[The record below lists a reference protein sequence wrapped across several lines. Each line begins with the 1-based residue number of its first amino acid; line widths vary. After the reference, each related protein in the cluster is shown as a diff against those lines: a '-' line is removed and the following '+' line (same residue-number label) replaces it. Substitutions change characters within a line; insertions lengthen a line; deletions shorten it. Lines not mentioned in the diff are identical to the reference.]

1 MSFKPIPAVFHAA
14 SMSIMAYG
22 FMSLGTVTSNEW
34 ISKQTGG
41 HWQFLTILGLAAA
54 WVTIALSLLGDLFPS
69 SQSVSG
75 IKRSL
80 LMISL
85 PVSIIVSGIYWT
97 LMLAF
102 PHLIL
107 PPIETP
113 SEPVEPSSAP
123 EAPQFYQIP
132 LKMDLALHLV
142 PSISLVLDFFIL
154 ERKYAARQLK
164 TQAPFL
170 ATLAAVSYATWAEYC
185 ASKNGAL
192 SLTMGRRA
200 RNKQAPP
207 TPLDQQQ
214 HPKSTSKRKAD
225 ALDDPAPVKSVKKA
239 KQLELKKPNGAAK
252 SGSKLK
258 KPEKRSATK
267 GKSKAKDAP
276 VEDDDEDWED
286 MDDEEDDLRTLTKHQ
301 FEASDE
307 EEDAYSG
314 KLSDLE
320 GDSDEDEDDEPL
332 RSGNVQELQFSDS
345 DEGDDAQDREDGEG
359 EESDADSDDSDGPI
373 TAKNMEA
380 RSRRLEKRAAEDAE
394 LERAE
399 ANYAEPTEAFFKLP
413 TTEEREKEKAA
424 GGPDVQEV
432 QMRMAECVKVLNDF
446 KNLAA
451 EGRSRSEYTE
461 QLISDIASYYGY
473 NEFLAEKLFELFSVS
488 EAIEF
493 FEANEV
499 PRPVTIRTNT
509 LRARRRDL
517 AQALINRGVNLEPI
531 GKWTNVGLQVFES
544 SVPIG
549 ATPEYLAGHYM
560 LQAASSFLPVI
571 ALAPQPNERV
581 LDMAS
586 APGGKT
592 THMAALMQNTGLI
605 FANDANKARTKSL
618 SANVHRLGCK
628 NVVVCSYD
636 GREFPKVLGGFDRV
650 LLDAPCSGTG
660 VISKDASVKTNKT
673 ERDFTLLSHLQ
684 KQLILCAIDSVDAS
698 SKTGGYIVYST
709 CSVTVDENE
718 SVVDY
723 ALRKRP
729 NVKLVDTGLEFG
741 VPGFTKFR
749 GKKFDEKLSLTRR
762 FYPHVHNMDGFY
774 VAKIKIEKRQKKGED
789 KEEENDMEGVVLT
802 EDGLTKDVDAGP
814 AFDDAEDAAYI
825 AESKRRHIKKLGYR
839 VKPRNQA
846 EVASTS

>member
-1 MSFKPIPAVFHAA
+1 
-14 SMSIMAYG
+14 
-22 FMSLGTVTSNEW
+22 
-34 ISKQTGG
+34 
-41 HWQFLTILGLAAA
+41 
-54 WVTIALSLLGDLFPS
+54 
-69 SQSVSG
+69 
-75 IKRSL
+75 
-80 LMISL
+80 
-85 PVSIIVSGIYWT
+85 
-97 LMLAF
+97 
-102 PHLIL
+102 
-107 PPIETP
+107 
-113 SEPVEPSSAP
+113 
-123 EAPQFYQIP
+123 
-132 LKMDLALHLV
+132 
-142 PSISLVLDFFIL
+142 
-154 ERKYAARQLK
+154 
-164 TQAPFL
+164 
-170 ATLAAVSYATWAEYC
+170 
-185 ASKNGAL
+185 
-192 SLTMGRRA
+192 MGRRA

-207 TPLDQQQ
+207 TPLDQQRHQ
-214 HPKSTSKRKAD
+214 KPVSKRKAD
-225 ALDDPAPVKSVKKA
+225 AIDDSAPVQPVKKA
-239 KQLELKKPNGAAK
+239 KQAESRKPNGPAK
-252 SGSKLK
+252 SGSKAKKLEK
-258 KPEKRSATK
+258 KPAKK
-267 GKSKAKDAP
+267 VKHKVKDAP

-286 MDDEEDDLRTLTKHQ
+286 MDDEVEDDLRALTKHQ
-301 FEASDE
+301 FESSDE
-307 EEDAYSG
+307 EEAAYSG

-320 GDSDEDEDDEPL
+320 GDSDEDEDEDDEPL
-332 RSGNVQELQFSDS
+332 RTGDVQELQFSDS
-345 DEGDDAQDREDGEG
+345 DEDNAKAGEG
-359 EESDADSDDSDGPI
+359 DEDEDEGSDIDSDDSDGPI
-373 TAKNMEA
+373 TAKNIEA
-380 RSRRLEKRAAEDAE
+380 RSRRLEQRAAEDAE

-413 TTEEREKEKAA
+413 TAEEREKEKTT

-446 KNLAA
+446 RSLAA

-592 THMAALMQNTGLI
+592 THMSALMQNTGLI

-618 SANVHRLGCK
+618 SANIHRLGCK

-774 VAKIKIEKRQKKGED
+774 VAKFKIEKRQKKAEP
-789 KEEENDMEGVVLT
+789 KEEGNDMEGVVLT
-802 EDGLTKDVDAGP
+802 EEGLTKDGDAP
-814 AFDDAEDAAYI
+814 AFDDAEDATYI
-825 AESKRRHIKKLGYR
+825 AESKRRHLKKRGYR
-839 VKPRNQA
+839 VKSRDQA
-846 EVASTS
+846 EVTVAG